1 MIFEAKHNL
10 SRPFQRGFYL
20 HLYTAVLMGS
30 GNFVRKELRVFV
42 VVVLIFASINILPV
56 THIITFNIDAYMN

>member
-30 GNFVRKELRVFV
+30 GNFVRKELRV
-42 VVVLIFASINILPV
+42 NILPL
-56 THIITFNIDAYMN
+56 TQIITFNIDAYMN